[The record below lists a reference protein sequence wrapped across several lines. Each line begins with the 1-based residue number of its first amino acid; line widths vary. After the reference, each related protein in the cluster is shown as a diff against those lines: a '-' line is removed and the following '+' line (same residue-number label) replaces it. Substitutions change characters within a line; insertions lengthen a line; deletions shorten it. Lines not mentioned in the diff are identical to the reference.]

1 MIELPFQQVDV
12 FSSVLFKGNP
22 VAVILDAD
30 DLSNREMA
38 DVAKWTNLS
47 ETTFVLKPENPTADY
62 RVRIFTQTGEL
73 PFAGHPTLGTCQ
85 AWLRHG
91 GVPKHEMVVQ
101 ECGLGLVRIRRA
113 EGRLAFAAPNLL
125 RSGPVDE
132 KLLAQIAL
140 GLRIKRDAILEAQW
154 ADNGPGWVALR
165 LHSRGAVLAL
175 NPDYALLGEKMIGVV
190 GEWDPKTDGSEAQF
204 EVRAFAPGA
213 GVREDP
219 VTGSLNAALAQ
230 WLIDGGHAQASYI
243 ASQGTALDRS
253 GRVYV
258 EKVGNDIWIGGQTN
272 AAINGTISF

>member
-12 FSSVLFKGNP
+12 FSSDLFKGNP

-30 DLSNREMA
+30 DLSDREMA
-38 DVAKWTNLS
+38 DAAKWTNLS
-47 ETTFVLKPENPTADY
+47 ETTFVLKAENPAADY

-73 PFAGHPTLGTCQ
+73 PFAGHPTLGTCH

-91 GVPKHEMVVQ
+91 GVPRHEMVIQ

-113 EGRLAFAAPNLL
+113 KGRLAFAAPDLL

-132 KLLAQIAL
+132 TLLTRIVQ
-140 GLRIKRDAILEAQW
+140 GLRIDRDAVLEAQW

-165 LHSRGAVLAL
+165 LHSRAAVLEL
-175 NPDYALLGEKMIGVV
+175 NPDYALLEDKMIGVV

-243 ASQGTALDRS
+243 VSQGTALDRS

>member
-12 FSSVLFKGNP
+12 FSSDLFKGNP

-85 AWLRHG
+85 AWLQHG

-113 EGRLAFAAPNLL
+113 ESRLAFAAPSLL

-132 KLLAQIAL
+132 KLLDQIAQ
-140 GLRIKRDAILEAQW
+140 GLRINRDAILEAQW
-154 ADNGPGWVALR
+154 ADNGPGWVAVR

-175 NPDYALLGEKMIGVV
+175 NPDYALLGKKMIGVV
-190 GEWDPKTDGSEAQF
+190 GEWDPKTDGNEAQF

-213 GVREDP
+213 GVKEDP

-230 WLIDGGHAQASYI
+230 WLIDGGHAQARYI
-243 ASQGTALDRS
+243 ASQGTALGRS

-258 EKVGNDIWIGGQTN
+258 EKVGSDIWIGGHTN
-272 AAINGTISF
+272 AAITGTISF